1 MDPNQ
6 TVNMYQVLAWIFGIL
21 GILAGTGFF
30 GLLLKLRAD
39 RRKRI
44 VENEK
49 TTAETDAIH
58 ISNDAHR
65 LAQIGITSQTIAGLL
80 AESEANV
87 TAMRK
92 VNAQL
97 TTAKTENDELA
108 QQNSNQKAIIG
119 YQKDERH
126 EWTQQL
132 KLVIT
137 ELAEA
142 RLEIQQLTRRVA
154 ELEATTNGNG
164 THDDPLKVEL
174 VNQP

>member
-1 MDPNQ
+1 MEP
-6 TVNMYQVLAWIFGIL
+6 TVTVSYQVIAWIL
-21 GILAGTGFF
+21 GALLTLAGTGFF
-30 GLLLKLRAD
+30 GILVKLWFD
-39 RRKRI
+39 RRRQKALTD
-44 VENEK
+44 K
-49 TTAETDAIH
+49 TAAETDAIH

-65 LAQIGITSQTIAGLL
+65 LTALGITNSTIAGLL

-87 TAMRK
+87 AAMRK
-92 VNAQL
+92 VNAEL

-154 ELEATTNGNG
+154 ELESQTNGHG
-164 THDDPLKVEL
+164 DSDPLKVEL
-174 VNQP
+174 VNPPE